1 VIGTAA
7 IIAAMPPSE
16 PVDRSK
22 YPTRKITLQ
31 EEGRD
36 SDLRDRDPGELVA
49 MVAELTRQAWTFKDG
64 HWDEPRLRR
73 DVVRVVR
80 RGR

>member
-1 VIGTAA
+1 MTDG
-7 IIAAMPPSE
+7 
-16 PVDRSK
+16 PVDRSR
-22 YPTRKITLQ
+22 YPTRKITLG
-31 EEGRD
+31 EEGREP
-36 SDLRDRDPGELVA
+36 DLRGREPAELVA

-64 HWDEPRLRR
+64 RWDEPRLRR

>member
-1 VIGTAA
+1 
-7 IIAAMPPSE
+7 MPPAD

-36 SDLRDRDPGELVA
+36 SDLTGRDPGELVN
-49 MVAELTRQAWTFKDG
+49 MVEELTRQAWTFKDG

>member
-1 VIGTAA
+1 MDPADR
-7 IIAAMPPSE
+7 
-16 PVDRSK
+16 VDRSN
-22 YPTRKITLQ
+22 YPTRTISLQ

-64 HWDEPRLRR
+64 RWDEPRLRR

>member
-1 VIGTAA
+1 
-7 IIAAMPPSE
+7 ME
-16 PVDRSK
+16 PADRIDRAT
-22 YPTRKITLQ
+22 YPTRKITLR
-31 EEGRD
+31 EEG
-36 SDLRDRDPGELVA
+36 SDLDLRGRDPGELVA

-64 HWDEPRLRR
+64 RWDEPRLRR

>member
-1 VIGTAA
+1 MDRLRYNP
-7 IIAAMPPSE
+7 AMVESG
-16 PVDRSK
+16 PVDRSA
-22 YPTRKITLQ
+22 YPTRKISLG

-36 SDLRDRDPGELVA
+36 VDLRGRDPGALVA

-64 HWDEPRLRR
+64 RWDEPRLRR